1 MVFWLIVI
9 QHRLKFNVDIC
20 QHLSYHV
27 FDICQE
33 GDLPMPR
40 TPRCRFIDGY
50 PEYWRFTPMG
60 ADRDDMLIMTL
71 DEYETIRL
79 IDKCGLTQEQCAGRM
94 GVARTTVTA
103 IYDSARKKLADS
115 LIDGKTLQIGGG
127 HYRLNSQ
134 GTDHVIPKGENDM
147 RIAVTYDNG
156 TIFQHFGHTQQFK
169 LYDTK
174 EGKLTAEQVVGTNG
188 HGHGALAG
196 FLKEAGVDALIC
208 GGIGMGAQ
216 NALAE
221 AGIQLFAGVTGE
233 ADQAAHAL
241 MEGAL
246 HYDPNATCD
255 HHGHGEGHTCHNDGH
270 TCHH

>member
-1 MVFWLIVI
+1 
-9 QHRLKFNVDIC
+9 
-20 QHLSYHV
+20 
-27 FDICQE
+27 
-33 GDLPMPR
+33 MPR

-60 ADRDDMLIMTL
+60 ADRNDMLIMTL
-71 DEYETIRL
+71 DEYEAIRL

-127 HYRLNSQ
+127 HYRLNRQ
-134 GTDHVIPKGENDM
+134 GTDHVKPKGENDM

-169 LYDTK
+169 LYDTR
-174 EGKLTAEQVVGTNG
+174 EGKVTAEQVVDTNG

-208 GGIGMGAQ
+208 VGIGMGAQ
-216 NALAE
+216 SALAE
-221 AGIQLFAGVTGE
+221 AGIRLFAGVSGG

-246 HYDPNATCD
+246 LYDPNATCD
-255 HHGHGEGHTCHNDGH
+255 HHGHGEGHSCGKNQSNTCGH
-270 TCHH
+270 SGQTCHH

>member
-1 MVFWLIVI
+1 
-9 QHRLKFNVDIC
+9 
-20 QHLSYHV
+20 
-27 FDICQE
+27 
-33 GDLPMPR
+33 MPR

-60 ADRDDMLIMTL
+60 ADQNDMLIMTL
-71 DEYETIRL
+71 DEYEAIRL

-196 FLKEAGVDALIC
+196 FLK
-208 GGIGMGAQ
+208 
-216 NALAE
+216 
-221 AGIQLFAGVTGE
+221 
-233 ADQAAHAL
+233 
-241 MEGAL
+241 
-246 HYDPNATCD
+246 
-255 HHGHGEGHTCHNDGH
+255 
-270 TCHH
+270 

>member
-134 GTDHVIPKGENDM
+134 
-147 RIAVTYDNG
+147 
-156 TIFQHFGHTQQFK
+156 
-169 LYDTK
+169 
-174 EGKLTAEQVVGTNG
+174 
-188 HGHGALAG
+188 
-196 FLKEAGVDALIC
+196 
-208 GGIGMGAQ
+208 
-216 NALAE
+216 
-221 AGIQLFAGVTGE
+221 
-233 ADQAAHAL
+233 
-241 MEGAL
+241 
-246 HYDPNATCD
+246 
-255 HHGHGEGHTCHNDGH
+255 
-270 TCHH
+270 